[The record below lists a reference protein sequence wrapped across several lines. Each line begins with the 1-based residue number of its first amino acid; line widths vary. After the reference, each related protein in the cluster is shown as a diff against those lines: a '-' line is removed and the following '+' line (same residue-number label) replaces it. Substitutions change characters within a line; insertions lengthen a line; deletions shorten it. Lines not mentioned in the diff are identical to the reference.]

1 MGESETENKQSWLDS
16 DGFLGAAAAWASL
29 VGSGRRIRL
38 IFLLIAL
45 ASLIVGFVVI
55 IEVVIV

>member
-1 MGESETENKQSWLDS
+1 LA
-16 DGFLGAAAAWASL
+16 GFIFAIGLASVAWASL

>member
-1 MGESETENKQSWLDS
+1 MADDKARIYELA
-16 DGFLGAAAAWASL
+16 GFIFAIGLASVAWALL

-55 IEVVIV
+55 IQVVIV